1 MAPFAL
7 FGGSGLPYSGLPCLG
22 SLYSGEHSLGS
33 GWGGLLSTCDGS
45 GSAGLG

>member
-7 FGGSGLPYSGLPCLG
+7 FGGSGCLIGACRAGL
-22 SLYSGEHSLGS
+22 
-33 GWGGLLSTCDGS
+33 GLDLVVSTCDGS

>member
-7 FGGSGLPYSGLPCLG
+7 FGGSDLFRLALLGLAGLGLG
-22 SLYSGEHSLGS
+22 GVV
-33 GWGGLLSTCDGS
+33 STCDGS